1 MRRRR
6 ELLERRLSEGD
17 LRTLKLWD
25 LDLLNEQ
32 LLLMRLD
39 LDLLKDRDRLHLL
52 E

>member
-17 LRTLKLWD
+17 LRTLSLKD

-32 LLLMRLD
+32 LLLMFLD
-39 LDLLKDRDRLHLL
+39 LDLLKDRDWLHLF